1 MIAIETK
8 YYSPSNSNGGK
19 IKAFIH
25 GRNMKATISSNSSC
39 YSDERLYFLAVKEL
53 IKKYNL
59 DFDISKMVFG
69 STKDGMVFCFPE
81 SVIES

>member
-25 GRNMKATISSNSSC
+25 DRNMKATISSNSSC